1 MLGIICAMES
11 ELQEVLK
18 YTENQSKRLIGTTQ
32 IHFGTIHNE
41 QVAAC
46 LSGVG
51 KVNAAMATTI
61 LCQLP
66 ELNMIINVGV
76 AGGLKQEQN
85 VCDLVIS
92 DEVIQAD
99 FDTSP
104 IDGQEGIGLRFP
116 VRKELVEKAV
126 RIAENLNIPYHVG
139 AVATQDLFM
148 ARKEDFNRL
157 MKRFAQST
165 CSEMEGG
172 AIAQVA
178 DAFQVP
184 FLVLRTLSD
193 IACHDDNPMEFSKFT
208 KMASEQ
214 AANVINA
221 WCAIN

>member
-1 MLGIICAMES
+1 MLGIVCAMES

-18 YTENQSKRLIGTTQ
+18 HMENKSSRSIGTTD
-32 IHFGTIHNE
+32 IHFGTIRE
-41 QVAAC
+41 KQVAAC

-61 LCQLP
+61 LCQLS
-66 ELNMIINVGV
+66 ELEMIINVGV

-104 IDGQEGIGLRFP
+104 IDGQEGIGLCFP

-126 RIAENLNIPYHVG
+126 RIAEDLNIPYHVG
-139 AVATQDLFM
+139 VVATQDLFM
-148 ARKEDFNRL
+148 ARKEDFDRL
-157 MKRFAQST
+157 MDRFGQSA

-178 DAFQVP
+178 SAFQVP

-208 KMASEQ
+208 VLASEQ
-214 AANVINA
+214 AAKVIDA